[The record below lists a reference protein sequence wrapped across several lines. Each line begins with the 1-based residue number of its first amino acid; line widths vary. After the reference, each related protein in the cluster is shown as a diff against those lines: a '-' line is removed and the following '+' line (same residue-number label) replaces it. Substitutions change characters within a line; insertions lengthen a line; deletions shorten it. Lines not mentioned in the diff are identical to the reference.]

1 MDIDINELLNKQDET
16 IREGEVDV
24 ESLLESKFSL
34 ERAEVS
40 RKTLVDMRRRIA
52 QGDEVP
58 AEELAEALSL
68 IREMYGRE
76 ALATVAKAKADSKK
90 KAKKKPAKKAPKK
103 KMDKAAVDDLLSG
116 LLGGL

>member
-34 ERAEVS
+34 EKAELS

-52 QGDEVP
+52 HGDEVP

-76 ALATVAKAKADSKK
+76 ALATVAKAKAG
-90 KAKKKPAKKAPKK
+90 AKKKPAKKAPKK